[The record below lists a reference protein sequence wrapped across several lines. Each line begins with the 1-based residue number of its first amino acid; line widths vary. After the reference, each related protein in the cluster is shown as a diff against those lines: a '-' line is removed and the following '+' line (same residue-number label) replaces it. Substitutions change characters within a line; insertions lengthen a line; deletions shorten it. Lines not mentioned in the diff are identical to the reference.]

1 MVILILFLKINMVP
15 LKTHYKVLEIETD
28 LNWVSQINGIL
39 SLNNFFFFDGNDITQ
54 LAVEKAAKRKKKTQT
69 DILKKKTALRAESSR
84 AGKSSACFQF
94 VCWKRF

>member
-1 MVILILFLKINMVP
+1 MVP

-69 DILKKKTALRAESSR
+69 DILKKK
-84 AGKSSACFQF
+84 KNCFA
-94 VCWKRF
+94 R

>member
-39 SLNNFFFFDGNDITQ
+39 SLNNFFFFLLATILPSWQ
-54 LAVEKAAKRKKKTQT
+54 LKRQQKGKKKHRQT
-69 DILKKKTALRAESSR
+69 Y
-84 AGKSSACFQF
+84 
-94 VCWKRF
+94 

>member
-1 MVILILFLKINMVP
+1 MVP

-54 LAVEKAAKRKKKTQT
+54 LAVEKAAKRKKKHRQ
-69 DILKKKTALRAESSR
+69 IY
-84 AGKSSACFQF
+84 
-94 VCWKRF
+94 